1 MAHHRMNQVPPA
13 KTLHSPETASES
25 MRRFQDPRLEWH
37 RLFAEFWGTFLTLVV
52 TIGAR
57 AVAAKTGQVS
67 PAMDYASR
75 GIMTMAAIL
84 FLGTISGA
92 HLNPA
97 VTIGFALRRNFPWAR
112 VPGYLVAQLVGALL
126 SAWVI
131 AALFGDLVNA
141 GASVPAPG
149 ISLWQALGM
158 EVLLTAGLIQ
168 TILGTASDARNMGT
182 NNAIS
187 VGGYIILA
195 GFWAGPVSGASMNP
209 FRSLA
214 PDVLRWN
221 FSVTWIYFV
230 GPLLGAVI
238 GVATEWL
245 LKGGP
250 TKAGNRAAQG
260 ESEDNS
266 GA

>member
-1 MAHHRMNQVPPA
+1 MNQIPPA
-13 KTLHSPETASES
+13 NPLNSPETTAES
-25 MRRFQDPRLEWH
+25 ARRFQDPRLEWR
-37 RLFAEFWGTFLTLVV
+37 RLFAEFWGTFLTIVV

-57 AVAAKTGQVS
+57 VVAAKTGQVS
-67 PAMDYASR
+67 PGMDYASR

-97 VTIGFALRRNFPWAR
+97 VTFGFALRRNFPWAR
-112 VPGYLVAQLVGALL
+112 VPGYLVAQILGALL

-131 AALFGDLVNA
+131 TAPFGDLINA

-149 ISLWQALGM
+149 ISTWQAFGM
-158 EVLLTAGLIQ
+158 EVLLTAALIQ

-182 NNAIS
+182 NNAIA

-214 PDVLRWN
+214 ADVLRWN
-221 FSVTWIYFV
+221 FSTTWIYFA

-245 LKGGP
+245 LKGPP

-260 ESEDNS
+260 GSEDNS

>member
-1 MAHHRMNQVPPA
+1 MNQIPPA
-13 KTLHSPETASES
+13 NVLLSPETMSELA
-25 MRRFQDPRLEWH
+25 RQFQDPRLEWR

-67 PAMDYASR
+67 PGMDYASR

-92 HLNPA
+92 HLNPV

-112 VPGYLVAQLVGALL
+112 VPGYLGAQLLGALL

-131 AALFGDLVNA
+131 TALFGKFIAA
-141 GASVPAPG
+141 GATAPG
-149 ISLWQALGM
+149 AGISAWQALGM
-158 EVLLTAGLIQ
+158 EILLTAGLIQ

-195 GFWAGPVSGASMNP
+195 GFWAGPISGASMNP

-221 FSVTWIYFV
+221 FSVTWIYFA
-230 GPLLGAVI
+230 GPLLGVVI

-245 LKGGP
+245 LKGAP

-260 ESEDNS
+260 GSEDNS

>member
-1 MAHHRMNQVPPA
+1 MNQIPPA

-25 MRRFQDPRLEWH
+25 ARRFQDPRLEWR
-37 RLFAEFWGTFLTLVV
+37 RLFAEFWGTFLTLIV

-67 PAMDYASR
+67 PGMDYASR

-97 VTIGFALRRNFPWAR
+97 VTFGFALRGNFPWSR
-112 VPGYLVAQLVGALL
+112 VPGYLLAQLLGALL

-131 AALFGDLVNA
+131 AALFGNLINA
-141 GASVPAPG
+141 GASVPAAG
-149 ISLWQALGM
+149 ISSWQALGM
-158 EVLLTAGLIQ
+158 EILLTAGLLQ
-168 TILGTASDARNMGT
+168 TVLGTASEARNMGT

-221 FSVTWIYFV
+221 FSVTWIYFA

-245 LKGGP
+245 IKGAP

-260 ESEDNS
+260 GGEMDS
-266 GA
+266 GG

>member
-1 MAHHRMNQVPPA
+1 MNQVPSA
-13 KTLHSPETASES
+13 KALHSPETASES
-25 MRRFQDPRLEWH
+25 ARRFHDPRLEWR
-37 RLFAEFWGTFLTLVV
+37 RLFAEFWGTFLTIVV
-52 TIGAR
+52 SIGAR
-57 AVAAKTGQVS
+57 VVAAKTGQVS

-97 VTIGFALRRNFPWAR
+97 VTFGFALRGNFPWSR
-112 VPGYLVAQLVGALL
+112 VPGYLVAQLLGALL

-131 AALFGDLVNA
+131 AAMFSGFITA
-141 GASVPAPG
+141 GASMPAPG
-149 ISLWQALGM
+149 ISAWQAFGM

-187 VGGYIILA
+187 VGGYIVLA

-221 FSVTWIYFV
+221 FSVTWIYFA

-245 LKGGP
+245 VKGAP

-260 ESEDNS
+260 GSEDNS

>member
-1 MAHHRMNQVPPA
+1 MEHLPSANP
-13 KTLHSPETASES
+13 LHSPETTTES
-25 MRRFQDPRLEWH
+25 ARQFRDPRREWR
-37 RLFAEFWGTFLTLVV
+37 RLFAEFWGTFLTIVV

-57 AVAAKTGQVS
+57 VVAAKTGQVS
-67 PAMDYASR
+67 PGMAYASR

-97 VTIGFALRRNFPWAR
+97 VTFGFALRRNFPWAR
-112 VPGYLVAQLVGALL
+112 VPGYLVAQLLGALL

-131 AALFGDLVNA
+131 AALFGDLISA
-141 GASVPAPG
+141 GATKPADG
-149 ISLWQALGM
+149 ISAWQAFGI
-158 EVLLTAGLIQ
+158 EVLLTGALIQ

-195 GFWAGPVSGASMNP
+195 GFWAGPISGASMNP

-214 PDVLRWN
+214 PDVLRWD
-221 FSVTWIYFV
+221 FSVTWIYFA
-230 GPLLGAVI
+230 GPLLGAAI

-245 LKGGP
+245 LKGP
-250 TKAGNRAAQG
+250 PSKAGDRAAQG
-260 ESEDNS
+260 VSEDKP

>member
-1 MAHHRMNQVPPA
+1 MDQIPA
-13 KTLHSPETASES
+13 NTLSSPETTAES
-25 MRRFQDPRLEWH
+25 ARRFQDPQLEWH
-37 RLFAEFWGTFLTLVV
+37 RLFAEFWGTFLTIVV

-57 AVAAKTGQVS
+57 VVAAKTGQVS
-67 PAMDYASR
+67 PGMVYASR
-75 GIMTMAAIL
+75 GIMGMAAIL

-97 VTIGFALRRNFPWAR
+97 VTFGFALRGNFPWAR
-112 VPGYLVAQLVGALL
+112 VPGYLLAQLLGALL
-126 SAWVI
+126 SAGVI
-131 AALFGDLVNA
+131 AAFFGDLINA
-141 GASVPAPG
+141 DATTPAAG
-149 ISLWQALGM
+149 ISAWQAFGM
-158 EVLLTAGLIQ
+158 EVLLTAGLVQ

-182 NNAIS
+182 NNAIA

-195 GFWAGPVSGASMNP
+195 GFWAGAVSGASMNP

-221 FSVTWIYFV
+221 FSTTWIYFA

-238 GVATEWL
+238 GVTTEWL
-245 LKGGP
+245 LKGAP

-260 ESEDNS
+260 GTEDKS